1 MRRTLSLIGGLVVAG
16 LVTPLPV
23 WAQDASSDPV
33 VVSHTVLASSVQRM
47 AAQSSSWREA
57 INAVAA
63 TGRRALVITPDQ
75 VKTPMEAE
83 TLAQVF
89 PIADEQSRVD
99 TVLVVVNL
107 ELLKKL
113 SGLPV
118 TAVDFEDDVDRVI
131 AHEVYGHAIPFLL
144 SGSLAG
150 NCPDPVAGQSAAASC
165 VIQREN
171 VIRREMRLGLR
182 SEYGRDSLAIARRG
196 WQQRD

>member
-1 MRRTLSLIGGLVVAG
+1 MGRALCIVGGLVLAIVAA
-16 LVTPLPV
+16 PLPV
-23 WAQDASSDPV
+23 WAQDATPGPL
-33 VVSHTVLASSVQRM
+33 VVSHGVLASSVQRLTS
-47 AAQSSSWREA
+47 QSASWREA
-57 INAVAA
+57 VNAVAA
-63 TGRRALVITPDQ
+63 TGRRALIITPDQ
-75 VKTPMEAE
+75 MKTPIEPS

-89 PIADEQSRVD
+89 PMADDQARVE

-107 ELLKKL
+107 ELLHKL

-118 TAVDFEDDVDRVI
+118 TAVDFEDDVDRLI

-150 NCPDPVAGQSAAASC
+150 KCADPVAGQSAIASC

-182 SEYGRDSLAIARRG
+182 SEYGRESLAIARRG
-196 WQQRD
+196 WQER

>member
-1 MRRTLSLIGGLVVAG
+1 MGRALLIIGGLVLAIVVA
-16 LVTPLPV
+16 PLPV
-23 WAQDASSDPV
+23 WAQDAAAGPV
-33 VVSHTVLASSVQRM
+33 VASHSVLASSVQRLTS
-47 AAQSSSWREA
+47 QSASWREA

-63 TGRRALVITPDQ
+63 TGRRALLITPDQ
-75 VKTPMEAE
+75 IKTPIDPD

-89 PIADEQSRVD
+89 PLADEQSHVD

-107 ELLKKL
+107 ELLRKL

-118 TAVDFEDDVDRVI
+118 TAVDFEDDVDRLV

-150 NCPDPVAGQSAAASC
+150 KCADPVVGQSAIASC

-171 VIRREMRLGLR
+171 VIRKEMRLGLR
-182 SEYGRDSLAIARRG
+182 SEYGRESLALARRG
-196 WQQRD
+196 WHER

>member
-1 MRRTLSLIGGLVVAG
+1 MERRVRIIGL
-16 LVTPLPV
+16 LVTAALVAAAPLPV
-23 WAQDASSDPV
+23 WAQDKTGGPV
-33 VVSHTVLASSVQRM
+33 VVSHAVLASSIQRLT
-47 AAQSSSWREA
+47 AQSPSWREA
-57 INAVAA
+57 TAAVAA

-75 VKTPMEAE
+75 VKTPIDPD

-89 PIADEQSRVD
+89 PIADDQSRVE

-107 ELLKKL
+107 DLLRKL

-118 TAVDFEDDVDRVI
+118 TAVDFEDDVDRLI

-150 NCPDPVAGQSAAASC
+150 KCADPVAGQSAVASC

-182 SEYGRDSLAIARRG
+182 SECGRESLAIARRDR
-196 WQQRD
+196 Q